1 MAKEIR
7 KLTFEGGTA
16 SYNANMPMGALSSL
30 TKASASGDLDDM
42 MLALSQFVTAW
53 SFDGKPGDYAAWEA
67 LGRKEFSALIT
78 AVTEDM
84 SELGEE

>member
-16 SYNANMPMGALSSL
+16 SYNANMPMGALSAL

-42 MLALSQFVTAW
+42 MLALSKFVTAW
-53 SFDGKPGDYAAWEA
+53 SFEGSPSDFEAWQA
-67 LGRKEFSALIT
+67 LGRKEFTALIE
-78 AVTEDM
+78 AVTGDM
-84 SELGEE
+84 AELGEE